1 MTSLVARDVVKY
13 FMHKN
18 TKFKALG
25 GINLDVDNGE
35 IVSLIGPSG
44 CGKSTFL
51 RLVAGLDA
59 PDEGVITFE
68 GETITGTNPDRIM
81 VFQEG
86 ALFPWL
92 NVQDNV
98 EFGLRLAGIPAEKR
112 HKASHKYLDMM
123 HLTRFTDS
131 YIHQLST
138 GMKQRVAIARALVM
152 EPRILLMD
160 EPFSALDMP
169 TRDRL
174 LMEVQDI
181 WAKTHKTILFVTH
194 NAVEASVLGSRI
206 AVFSSPP
213 SHIKKIIKVDH
224 RRPRTSADPEIQ
236 PVQVQ
241 IREELEGLRP

>member
-1 MTSLVARDVVKY
+1 MTSLVAQDVEKY
-13 FMHKN
+13 FMHKD
-18 TKFKALG
+18 TRFKALG
-25 GINLDVDNGE
+25 GINLEVDDGE

-51 RLVAGLDA
+51 RMVAGLETPDA
-59 PDEGVITFE
+59 GTILFE
-68 GETITGTNPDRIM
+68 GKPIKGTNPDRIM

-98 EFGLRLAGIPAEKR
+98 EFGLKLAGISPEKR

-123 HLTRFTDS
+123 HLTKFTDS

-174 LMEVQDI
+174 LLEVQDI

-206 AVFSSPP
+206 IVFSSPP
-213 SHIKKIIKVDH
+213 SHVKKIIKVDH